1 MLYTDTQEVGGAWT
15 DGRGLLLAQKL
26 AALTQLGTQ
35 TANAQTHTHA
45 HANTHTHTHEPL
57 RKGVGTKVTALCRL
71 LLTHLCE
78 TQTHTFL

>member
-45 HANTHTHTHEPL
+45 HANTHTHTSH
-57 RKGVGTKVTALCRL
+57 
-71 LLTHLCE
+71 
-78 TQTHTFL
+78 